1 MSARGSVA
9 PSSVYRGLPHRSLGP
24 ECSVLGREK
33 WLIHNL
39 HHWPSST
46 YKLAQY
52 MDMDNDRSVIVIN
65 SVIDLVNSL
74 QVFEWQ
80 ESQ

>member
-1 MSARGSVA
+1 
-9 PSSVYRGLPHRSLGP
+9 
-24 ECSVLGREK
+24 
-33 WLIHNL
+33 
-39 HHWPSST
+39 
-46 YKLAQY
+46 